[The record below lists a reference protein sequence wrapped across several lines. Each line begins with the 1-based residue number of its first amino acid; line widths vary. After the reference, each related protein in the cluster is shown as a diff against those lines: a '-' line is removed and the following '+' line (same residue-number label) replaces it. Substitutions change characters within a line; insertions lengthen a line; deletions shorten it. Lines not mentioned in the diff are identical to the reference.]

1 MQIEE
6 SVGAASET
14 VFVAKISRLSRCAHS
29 DTLLFFSGLGRIL
42 SPRNKNEMIVFEAN
56 KKLLQVL
63 KRHDTQKRFKIV
75 CDGFK
80 IESS

>member
-6 SVGAASET
+6 SVGASFAAE
-14 VFVAKISRLSRCAHS
+14 ISRLSRCDA
-29 DTLLFFSGLGRIL
+29 LLFFSGLGRIL
-42 SPRNKNEMIVFEAN
+42 SPRNKSEMIVFEAN